1 MNGGYDRGACSA
13 PERGAPATPAS
24 ELISRLRRVLRPEEL
39 NCACRETLD
48 GALDRFDQLERR
60 RESRRRLA
68 AARDHKERIFALL
81 AFLSELDTLTEAESD
96 RSVFEELALLFIE
109 IASSAE
115 AGAAALREL

>member
-1 MNGGYDRGACSA
+1 MVGTTGEHAVLPNEA
-13 PERGAPATPAS
+13 
-24 ELISRLRRVLRPEEL
+24 LRRRRQVSLSAGCEEYCGLKNSIVPAERPWTAPSIASINL
-39 NCACRETLD
+39 SA
-48 GALDRFDQLERR
+48 GAK
-60 RESRRRLA
+60 SRRRLA

>member
-1 MNGGYDRGACSA
+1 MNGGHDRGACSA

-24 ELISRLRRVLRPEEL
+24 ELISRLRRVLRPEDL

-109 IASSAE
+109 IARSAE